1 MTIKPGAFRFNTD
14 SMKLEI
20 FRGSANYEG
29 TASMA
34 GIGTLAAGQ
43 WEEIQATSPEVQT
56 GGTRGLFGGG
66 YISSSDKN
74 SVDYVNVDSTGN
86 AINFG
91 DLTYS
96 DAFICKGGAASRVRG
111 LFQGGRTAQ
120 NTINGL
126 TFASTGSAFDFGNLT
141 QGREDPAGVSNS
153 TRGVF
158 MAGGQHP
165 GSSPYT
171 PYVNTIDYVTIAS
184 AGDAVNFGD
193 TTVAR
198 RHQGT
203 CCSQT
208 RGVCVDGYV
217 TPNVP
222 TNVMDYITI
231 STLGNAADFG
241 DTLTAYYGTSAAS
254 NSTRGIIA
262 TGLGPSGATSN
273 VIAYITF
280 ATLGNAQDFGDMTV
294 AAQYSAAT
302 VSSPTRAVIGGGST
316 PSMTNTIDYVQIMT
330 TGDAVDFG
338 DLTTGKYHGGGT
350 SNGHGGL

>member
-1 MTIKPGAFRFNTD
+1 MSIKPGAIRFNTD

-29 TASMA
+29 SASMA

-56 GGTRGLFGGG
+56 GGTRGVFGGG
-66 YISSSDKN
+66 YASPTN
-74 SVDYVNVDSTGN
+74 ENTMDYVNVDTTGN
-86 AINFG
+86 AIDFG
-91 DLTYS
+91 DLTY

-111 LFQGGRTAQ
+111 LFQGGRVAI
-120 NTINGL
+120 NTINGF

-165 GSSPYT
+165 GSSPLT
-171 PYVNTIDYVTIAS
+171 GFVDTIDYVAIAS
-184 AGDAVNFGD
+184 AGDAVDFGD
-193 TTVAR
+193 TTEAR

-208 RGVCVDGYV
+208 RGVCAAGYK
-217 TPNVP
+217 TPGTPSNVI
-222 TNVMDYITI
+222 DFITI

-241 DTLTAYYGTSAAS
+241 DMTDEYFGTSGTS
-254 NSTRGIIA
+254 NSIRGVFSA
-262 TGLGPSGATSN
+262 GRNPGN
-273 VIAYITF
+273 VNTIEYITI
-280 ATLGNAQDFGDMTV
+280 ATLGNALDFGDLNSDTQYAAGNV
-294 AAQYSAAT
+294 A
-302 VSSPTRAVIGGGST
+302 SPTRACFGGGSD
-316 PSMTNTIDYVQIMT
+316 PNNSARIDYVQIMS
-330 TGDAVDFG
+330 TGDAIDFG
-338 DLTTGKYHGGGT
+338 DLTVARQHLGGT

>member
-20 FRGSANYEG
+20 FRGSANYNG

-56 GGTRGLFGGG
+56 GGTRGVFGGG
-66 YISSSDKN
+66 DTPNPTMDYI
-74 SVDYVNVDSTGN
+74 NVDTTGN
-86 AINFG
+86 AIDFD
-91 DLTYS
+91 DLTYNNG
-96 DAFICKGGAASRVRG
+96 FISKGGAASRVRG

-120 NTINGL
+120 DTINGF

-141 QGREDPAGVSNS
+141 VGREDPAGVSNS

-165 GSSPYT
+165 GSSPHT
-171 PYVNTIDYVTIAS
+171 PFLNTIDYVSIAS

-193 TTVAR
+193 TTEAR

-208 RGVCVDGYV
+208 RGVCAAGYK
-217 TPNVP
+217 TPGTASNVI
-222 TNVMDYITI
+222 DFITI

-241 DTLTAYYGTSAAS
+241 DATDAYYGTSATS
-254 NSTRGIIA
+254 NSIRGIFSAGRNPSGDVNTIFYITIA
-262 TGLGPSGATSN
+262 TLGSAVDFGDVNSTTHYAAGDVSSPTRACIGGGADPSST
-273 VIAYITF
+273 VTIEYVQIMT
-280 ATLGNAQDFGDMTV
+280 TGNAQDFGD
-294 AAQYSAAT
+294 
-302 VSSPTRAVIGGGST
+302 
-316 PSMTNTIDYVQIMT
+316 
-330 TGDAVDFG
+330 
-338 DLTTGKYHGGGT
+338 LTTARQHFGGT